1 MKKQVKKAKKSP
13 TCTVGDWKKS
23 IDVRDFV
30 LKKMKS
36 YDGDAS
42 FLVGP
47 TRRTVKLWEECKELM
62 AREQAS
68 PAGVLDIDTET
79 ISTITSHG
87 TGYIDADLEVIVG
100 LQTDAPLKRAIKP
113 FGGIR
118 AVQMAIEESGRV
130 ASAEVVEIFT
140 KYRKTHNE
148 GVFSAYTEEMRKLR
162 KTGIL
167 TGLPDAYA
175 RGRIIGD
182 YRRVALYGVDRLIVA
197 KEADKELLDG
207 TSPRVPTGR
216 NLRGMT
222 DETIR
227 LREEVTEQ
235 IGALQA
241 MKLMAA
247 EYGFDISQPAKSAQE
262 AIQWTYFGYL
272 AALKEQDGAAM
283 SLGNVSGFFDVYIE
297 ADIKQGILT
306 EETAQELVDQ
316 FIIKLRLVRHLRP
329 NEYNQLFAGDPTWL
343 TESLGGVW
351 CSPRSGALRGNG
363 RHKVTKTTYRFLQT
377 LYNLGASPEP
387 NLTVLW
393 SQALPQAFK
402 DFCAQVSIETSSIQ
416 YENDDLMREVTGD
429 DDYAISCCVSKL
441 AIGKEMQFFGARCNI
456 AKALLLALNEGRDE
470 VTGIQIVEGIPKLKG
485 EYLNYEEV
493 LKQYKQVLKF
503 LARAYADTM
512 NVIHYMH
519 DKYYYE
525 RAQMALLDTEVRR
538 LMAFGAAGLSVAAD
552 SLSAIKFAQVK
563 VERNADG
570 LSTGFAV
577 EGEYP
582 QYGNDDNRVDHIATS
597 MVKFF
602 NNELAKQHIYRD
614 AVPTLSILTIT
625 SNVVYGKKTGS
636 TPDGRQAG
644 EPFAP
649 GANPMHGRDTHGAI
663 ASLNSVAKINYEDAR
678 DGASNTFSVTPSTLG
693 NDLAEQTN
701 NLTSLLDGYF
711 AQGAHHLNVNVMN
724 RTLLERAMEHPEEY
738 PQLTIRVSGYAVKFV
753 KLSREQ
759 QQEVLAQTFFESL

>member
-1 MKKQVKKAKKSP
+1 MKKQVSNVKKANV
-13 TCTVGDWKKS
+13 CAVGDWKKT

-30 LKKMKS
+30 SKKMKS

-47 TRRTVKLWEECKELM
+47 TKKTVKLWEQCKSLM
-62 AREQAS
+62 LQEQAAKAS
-68 PAGVLDIDTET
+68 VLDIDTET
-79 ISTITSHG
+79 ISTITSHKP
-87 TGYIDADLEVIVG
+87 GYIDKKLEVIVG

-118 AVQMAIEESGRV
+118 AVQMACEESGR
-130 ASAEVVEIFT
+130 EVSPRVTEIFT

-162 KTGIL
+162 KTGVL

-197 KEADKELLDG
+197 KEVDKEKIDE
-207 TSPRVPTGR
+207 V
-216 NLRGMT
+216 MT
-222 DETIR
+222 DERIR
-227 LREEVTEQ
+227 IREEVTEQ
-235 IGALQA
+235 IAALHA
-241 MKLMAA
+241 MKEMALS
-247 EYGFDISQPAKSAQE
+247 YGFDISQPAQTAQE
-262 AIQWTYFGYL
+262 AIQWTYFAYL
-272 AALKEQDGAAM
+272 SALKEQDGAAM
-283 SLGNVSGFFDVYIE
+283 SLGNVSGFFDIYIE
-297 ADIKQGILT
+297 ADLKKGILT

-329 NEYNQLFAGDPTWL
+329 MEYNHLFAGDPTWL

-351 CSPRSGALRGNG
+351 CDG
-363 RHKVTKTTYRFLQT
+363 RHKVTKTAYRFLHT

-393 SQALPQAFK
+393 SQDLPQAFK
-402 DFCAQVSIETSSIQ
+402 DFCTQVSIETSSIQ

-441 AIGKEMQFFGARCNI
+441 SIGKEMQFFGARCNI

-470 VTGIQIVEGIPKLKG
+470 ITGIQIVEGIPKLKG
-485 EYLNYEEV
+485 KYLDHAEV
-493 LKQYKQVLKF
+493 LKQYKHVLRF
-503 LARAYADTM
+503 LAKAYADTM

-525 RAQMALLDTEVRR
+525 RLQMALLDTDVKR

-552 SLSAIKFAQVK
+552 SLSAIKFAK
-563 VERNADG
+563 VRAIRNEAG
-570 LSTGFAV
+570 LTTDFV
-577 EGEYP
+577 VDGEYP
-582 QYGNDDNRVDHIATS
+582 QYGNDDNRVDKIATS
-597 MVKFF
+597 IVKFF
-602 NNELAKQHIYRD
+602 NGELAKQHIYRD
-614 AVPTLSILTIT
+614 ATSTLSILTIT

-636 TPDGRQAG
+636 TPDGRQMG
-644 EPFAP
+644 EAFAP
-649 GANPMHGRDTHGAI
+649 GANPMHGRDINGAI

-678 DGASNTFSVTPSTLG
+678 DGVSNTFSVTPSTLG
-693 NDLAEQTN
+693 NELDEQVT

-724 RTLLERAMEHPEEY
+724 RELLLHAMEHPEEY
-738 PQLTIRVSGYAVKFV
+738 PQLTIRVSGYAVKFIS
-753 KLSREQ
+753 LSREQ
-759 QQEVLAQTFFESL
+759 QQEVLSRTFFESL